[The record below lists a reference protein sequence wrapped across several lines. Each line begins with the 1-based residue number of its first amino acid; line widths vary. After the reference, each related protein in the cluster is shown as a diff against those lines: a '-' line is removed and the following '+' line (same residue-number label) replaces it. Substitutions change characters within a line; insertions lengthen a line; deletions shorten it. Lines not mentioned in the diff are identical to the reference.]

1 MPLRTPSRPG
11 QGLRTASTA
20 LALAALGAVSLTLAA
35 SGAQAAAPRPAAL
48 QSGALQ
54 SGALGSAATGSA
66 AQRSVTPDG
75 RVRLAGTHPAW
86 AVAAHRVGHRAVTS
100 GRVRA
105 RVYLAPRNAAGLAA
119 TAMAVSTPG
128 NQAYRHFLRPAQVQA
143 RYGATAA
150 QVSAIRAWLRS
161 AGLTVT
167 SVRNHVAGGYVAAR
181 GPVAAAR
188 RAFAVRFARY
198 RVAGQGVVR
207 APQQA
212 ASVPARVAASVLEI
226 TGLSTARQ
234 VMRPQTA
241 SAGGLPPP
249 GPNYWVARPC
259 GRYYNQK
266 IATGK
271 PPAYGRHWPWAVC
284 GYTPRQLRSVYGVTA
299 SGATGAG
306 QTVAIVDAYASPTMP
321 GDANKYARA
330 TGDRPFAGGQYRQYL
345 PSKFTGAGPAV
356 CGAQGWYGEQ
366 TLDIES
372 VHGMAPR
379 ANIRY
384 VAAASCFDT
393 DLASALALIVNYH
406 LASIVSSSWGGTE
419 DSDPPLIPIYHQI
432 FAAGAAEGIAFMF
445 SSGDN
450 GYESPGE
457 DPGFSDK
464 IQVDYP
470 TSDPLVTSVGGTS
483 LAIGQSRNYLF
494 ETSWGTILNP
504 LAASGRTWQYP
515 LPGPYP
521 QGFNGGSGGGTST
534 LFSQPA
540 YQRGVVPAALSQHLP
555 GGPTADH
562 PMRVVPDVSA
572 LADPATGILVGQ
584 TVLQPN
590 GRTFRF
596 ALSRIGGTSVS
607 CPVFAGIEADAQQTD
622 GRALGFAN
630 PLIYQRSTTGSGNF
644 RDVTDHPLG
653 PGRLAQVR
661 ANYTDPATR
670 GKPILYYLRTL
681 GIDGEGAAALHATKG
696 YDDATGVGSPWRY
709 IASFRRA

>member
-1 MPLRTPSRPG
+1 M
-11 QGLRTASTA
+11 AV
-20 LALAALGAVSLTLAA
+20 AAG
-35 SGAQAAAPRPAAL
+35 GAQAATGGTGVRPAAV
-48 QSGALQ
+48 
-54 SGALGSAATGSA
+54 SAA
-66 AQRSVTPDG
+66 G
-75 RVRLAGTHPAW
+75 RVTIPGTHPSW
-86 AVAAHRVGHRAVTS
+86 AVAAHRVGRRAETT
-100 GRVRA
+100 GTVRA
-105 RVYLAPRNAAGLAA
+105 RVYLAPRRAAALARLA
-119 TAMAVSTPG
+119 TAVSTPG
-128 NQAYRHFLRPAQVQA
+128 SASYQHFLSPAQVQG
-143 RYGATAA
+143 RYGQTAA
-150 QVSAIRAWLRS
+150 QVAAIRAWLRRS
-161 AGLTVT
+161 GLRVT
-167 SVRNHVAGGYVAAR
+167 SVSNHVAGGYVAAT
-181 GPVAAAR
+181 GTLAAASK
-188 RAFAVRFARY
+188 AFAVRFARY
-198 RVAGQGVVR
+198 RLHGQGVVR

-212 ASVPARVAASVLEI
+212 ASVPAGVAASVLQVS
-226 TGLSTARQ
+226 GLSTARAQ
-234 VMRPQTA
+234 MRPLNSAAPAAPRSTA
-241 SAGGLPPP
+241 PAASPAGTGLPPP
-249 GPNYWVARPC
+249 PPNYWVAKPC
-259 GRYYNQK
+259 GAYYTQK
-266 IATGK
+266 IALTK

-284 GYTPRQLRSVYGVTA
+284 GYRPRQIRSVYGVTA
-299 SGATGAG
+299 SGQTGAG

-321 GDANKYARA
+321 GDANKFARVV
-330 TGDRPFAGGQYRQYL
+330 GDRPFSPGQYRQYL
-345 PSKFTGAGPAV
+345 PSKFTDTRV
-356 CGAQGWYGEQ
+356 CGAAGWYGEQ
-366 TLDIES
+366 TLDIEA

-379 ANIRY
+379 AKIRY
-384 VAAASCFDT
+384 VAAANCFDGL
-393 DLASALALIVNYH
+393 DDALALVVNNH
-406 LASIVSSSWGGTE
+406 LASIVSSSWGIVE
-419 DSDPPLIPIYHQI
+419 DAAAANGEIQVDHQI
-432 FAAGAAEGIAFMF
+432 FAAGAVEGIAFMF

-457 DPGFSDK
+457 DPGSDK

-483 LAIGQSRNYLF
+483 LAIGKSRNYLF

-555 GGPTADH
+555 GGQTADH

-596 ALSRIGGTSVS
+596 SLSRIGGTSVS
-607 CPVFAGIEADAQQTD
+607 CPVFAGIEADAQQMD

-630 PLIYQRSTTGSGNF
+630 PLIYQRSTAGGGNF